1 MKLAPFRIRNSLC
14 MTLAV
19 GVALLALQGCTVGP
33 DYRRPDVV
41 TPVAFKEAPKGWKSA
56 TPADAAARGDW
67 WSVYHDP
74 VLDSLVPQ
82 VAISNQNLKAYEAAY
97 RQALAVVREARA
109 NLAPT
114 VALAP
119 GVTRSRSS
127 NTTATTGSLEASA
140 SWDLDLWGKVRR
152 QVESD
157 KASAQASA
165 AELADLTLSAQES
178 LVSDYFSMRYQD
190 SLTRLLND
198 TVKAY
203 ERSLDIT
210 RNQYEAGVAARSDVV
225 TAQTTLAT
233 ARASAIAAE
242 ALRDQYEHAIA
253 LLIGRP
259 PSGLTIA
266 PAELASEV
274 PDVPLVVPSELL
286 ERRPDI
292 AEAER
297 TMAQENA
304 LIGVAV
310 AAYYPT
316 ISLSGAAG
324 YSGVLP
330 LLSAANTLWSIAA
343 SGSETLIDGGARSA
357 AVDAARA
364 SYDQSVANY
373 RQTVL
378 TAFHDVEDELSNLRV
393 LGEQAVAQDE
403 AVKLARQSVQISL
416 DEYEAGTV
424 TYTTVVTAQATALS
438 NEQTALQV
446 RSNRLIASASLIE
459 ALGGG
464 WDASRL
470 AGTETAQAPQA
481 SDDPQTLQTAQGR

>member
-1 MKLAPFRIRNSLC
+1 MMKLFPLRISTTLC
-14 MTLAV
+14 TTIALGAT
-19 GVALLALQGCTVGP
+19 LLALQGCTVGP
-33 DYRRPDVV
+33 EYRRPDVV
-41 TPVAFKEAPKGWKSA
+41 TPVAFKEAPQGWKNA
-56 TPADAAARGDW
+56 VPADGNARGEW

-74 VLDSLVPQ
+74 LLDSLVPQ
-82 VAISNQNLKAYEAAY
+82 VAINNQNLKAYEAAY

-109 NLAPT
+109 NLSPT
-114 VALAP
+114 VSVAP
-119 GVTRSRSS
+119 GVTRARSS
-127 NTTATTGSLEASA
+127 GATATTGSLEASA

-152 QVESD
+152 QIESD

-165 AELADLTLSAQES
+165 AQLADLTLSAQES

-190 SLTRLLND
+190 SLTRLLSD

-203 ERSLDIT
+203 QRSLDIT
-210 RNQYEAGVAARSDVV
+210 RNQYEAGVASRSDVV

-233 ARASAIAAE
+233 TKASAIAAE
-242 ALRDQYEHAIA
+242 ELRDQYEHAIA

-259 PSGLTIA
+259 PSELTIA
-266 PAELASEV
+266 PAELAQSV
-274 PDVPLVVPSELL
+274 PDLPLVVPSALL

-324 YSGVLP
+324 FSGAAP
-330 LLSAANTLWSIAA
+330 LLTAANALWSLAA
-343 SGSETLIDGGARSA
+343 SGSETLIDGGSRSA
-357 AVDAARA
+357 AVDSARA
-364 SYDQSVANY
+364 TYDQSVANY

-393 LGEQAVAQDE
+393 LGEQAVAEDD
-403 AVKLARQSVQISL
+403 AVKLARQSVQIAL

-424 TYTTVVTAQATALS
+424 AYTTVVTAQATALS

-446 RSNRLIASASLIE
+446 RSNRLIASASLIK

-464 WDASRL
+464 WDASQL
-470 AGTETAQAPQA
+470 QDTKQAQ
-481 SDDPQTLQTAQGR
+481 R